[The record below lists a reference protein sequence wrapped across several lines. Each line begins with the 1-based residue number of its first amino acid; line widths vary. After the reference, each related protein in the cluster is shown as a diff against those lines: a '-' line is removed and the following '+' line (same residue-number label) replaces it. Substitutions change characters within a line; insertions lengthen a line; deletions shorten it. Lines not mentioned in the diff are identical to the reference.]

1 MNALHFSILF
11 VSCLF
16 PGMVLCVEIGRFL
29 GRKSHAEDAEG
40 TRAGVGAVEGAI
52 FGLLGLLI
60 AFTFSG
66 AYSRFEARRQ
76 LIVQEANNIGTA
88 WLRLDLLPAA
98 AQPALRDLF
107 RQYVDSRLAAYRMVP
122 NMAAANSELAR
133 AARMQGD
140 IWTQAVAAC
149 RSSEG
154 QSSTMLLLPALNQMF
169 DIVTDRTAAVS
180 THTPVVIFLML
191 GALALLGSVLAGFD
205 MAGAKRRSWFHILGF
220 AFIMSLTVYVILDLE
235 FPRMGLIRVDY
246 VDQLLVDLRQSMK

>member
-1 MNALHFSILF
+1 
-11 VSCLF
+11 
-16 PGMVLCVEIGRFL
+16 MVLCVEFGRFL
-29 GRKSHAEDAEG
+29 GRRSHVEDADG

-76 LIVQEANNIGTA
+76 LVVQEANNIGTA
-88 WLRLDLLPAA
+88 WLRLDLLPTAS
-98 AQPALRDLF
+98 QLALRDLF
-107 RQYVDSRLAAYRMVP
+107 RQYVDSRLAAYRLVP
-122 NMAAANSELAR
+122 DMAAANGELAR
-133 AARMQGD
+133 SVRLQGD

-149 RSSEG
+149 RLSDN
-154 QSSTMLLLPALNQMF
+154 QSATMLVLPAFNQMF

-180 THTPVVIFLML
+180 THTPVIVFLML

-220 AFIMSLTVYVILDLE
+220 AFIMSLTIYVILDLE
-235 FPRMGLIRVDY
+235 FPRLGLIRIDY
-246 VDQLLVDLRQSMK
+246 VDKLLIDVRQGVK